1 MIHVDLTGAAPFFGA
16 HTPDYAAAEAAHRT
30 LSEKTGAGSDFL
42 GWTELPRRIRE
53 TELARILAA
62 GKTIREKGDALVVVG
77 IGGSYLG
84 ARAAYELIGR
94 REGGAELL
102 FAGNGLSAATLRDTI
117 EKLGDRDFCVNVV
130 SKSGT
135 TLEPAN
141 FVTLT
146 DDEGNDVEL
155 EYVDALEYNG
165 TTYMAFFPVVEEDSE
180 EEENEEEYGLVILK
194 SQMENGEEFLV
205 TVDDEEEI
213 DKVYDLFMEQILSD
227 EE

>member
-1 MIHVDLTGAAPFFGA
+1 MSEEFG
-16 HTPDYAAAEAAHRT
+16 P
-30 LSEKTGAGSDFL
+30 
-42 GWTELPRRIRE
+42 
-53 TELARILAA
+53 
-62 GKTIREKGDALVVVG
+62 
-77 IGGSYLG
+77 
-84 ARAAYELIGR
+84 
-94 REGGAELL
+94 
-102 FAGNGLSAATLRDTI
+102 
-117 EKLGDRDFCVNVV
+117 
-130 SKSGT
+130 
-135 TLEPAN
+135 N

-155 EYVDALEYNG
+155 EYVDALEFNG